1 MEPFEILIT
10 INGNDHA
17 LLAVPF
23 PDEIKYKIFNGLDQL
38 CAVWP
43 FVENEQ
49 VTWMTDKDVEIELLV
64 MIGNGIEKAINYQL
78 AANQENS

>member
-10 INGNDHA
+10 INGNDRA

-23 PDEIKYKIFNGLDQL
+23 PDEIKYNVFNGLDQL

-49 VTWMTDKDVEIELLV
+49 VTWVTDKDVEIELLV
-64 MIGNGIEKAINYQL
+64 MIGNGIEKAINDQL
-78 AANQENS
+78 AAKQENS